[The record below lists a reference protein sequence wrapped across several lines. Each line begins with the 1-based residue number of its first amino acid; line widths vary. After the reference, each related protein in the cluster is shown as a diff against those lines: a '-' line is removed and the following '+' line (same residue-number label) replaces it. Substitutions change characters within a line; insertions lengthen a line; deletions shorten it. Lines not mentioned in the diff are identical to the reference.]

1 MNWERRITSEAE
13 VIKMAIAIEEDR
25 LMCYFAIVLRSSRLS
40 ERIADLGARHASL
53 QPPDETIDLAV
64 CTVSHCWAGGAQGR
78 VELRLNRPV
87 INRTPSKINTQCA
100 RKRRQWRQVRQSGA
114 RAFGNPASSLKY
126 SSRRAYVEL

>member
-1 MNWERRITSEAE
+1 MTYNVSMGTLNPTQSLIHSSRKPIPIAHPCTTPQVTAILLLFAVLLNRQTNEPMNWERRITSEAE

-64 CTVSHCWAGGAQGR
+64 CTVSHC
-78 VELRLNRPV
+78 
-87 INRTPSKINTQCA
+87 
-100 RKRRQWRQVRQSGA
+100 
-114 RAFGNPASSLKY
+114 
-126 SSRRAYVEL
+126 